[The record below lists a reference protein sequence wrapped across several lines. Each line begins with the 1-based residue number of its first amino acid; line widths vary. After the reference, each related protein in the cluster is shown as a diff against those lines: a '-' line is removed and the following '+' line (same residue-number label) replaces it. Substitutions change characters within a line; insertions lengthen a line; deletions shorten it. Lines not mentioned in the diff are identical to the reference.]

1 MRQWLHIFRLC
12 QPPIFTFFL
21 FYFNKVLV
29 CIAACCGVPE
39 TAGGQ
44 NAWNSLF
51 LLSVDTDPFF
61 LLLLFLFPLFLHRNE
76 NRQQFL
82 SRSNESI
89 QDMLRS
95 IENRNRL
102 CISVRHDY
110 LRLKVLSLE
119 KKKKIKEKLRH
130 FNDSTT
136 DSGTNKLGI
145 NFWHGWGGRK
155 HREWGPAFYP
165 SKKHKH
171 VGNIRV

>member
-1 MRQWLHIFRLC
+1 MGQIFVPILSIIWCLRKKKNYFLNH
-12 QPPIFTFFL
+12 PPSAATVTTYFSIVSAAHLYLLFFS
-21 FYFNKVLV
+21 FNKVLV

-61 LLLLFLFPLFLHRNE
+61 LYYYYFPFLFSYTEKKTGSSFCHGA
-76 NRQQFL
+76 
-82 SRSNESI
+82 NESI

-102 CISVRHDY
+102 MHLSQWDTVIWEW
-110 LRLKVLSLE
+110 KVLSL
-119 KKKKIKEKLRH
+119 KKEERKEKPRH

-136 DSGTNKLGI
+136 DSRN
-145 NFWHGWGGRK
+145 
-155 HREWGPAFYP
+155 
-165 SKKHKH
+165 
-171 VGNIRV
+171 